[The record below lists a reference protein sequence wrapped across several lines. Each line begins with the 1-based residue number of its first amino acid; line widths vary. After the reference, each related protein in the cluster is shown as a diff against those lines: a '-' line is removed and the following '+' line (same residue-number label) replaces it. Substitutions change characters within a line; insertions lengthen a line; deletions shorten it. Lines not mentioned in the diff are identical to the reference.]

1 MRMTKPRGS
10 FKFHESNRLVDP
22 TMDPIDVDAI
32 YNDIPNGVLPMKN
45 TQQAWRGVHK
55 IVVLHLS
62 KCCWKHVHF

>member
-1 MRMTKPRGS
+1 
-10 FKFHESNRLVDP
+10 
-22 TMDPIDVDAI
+22 MDPIDVDAI